1 MQMQMFVESVPQVK
15 AALMH
20 QSHSPF
26 HTKFCWFIYYVLFT
40 YLQFSNNFL
49 HMQHDILHSAINNI
63 HSIEMKYSD
72 IIYNNKIS
80 TCWCSQSLSVFLIN
94 PRLPPLAMFG
104 NAF

>member
-49 HMQHDILHSAINNI
+49 HMQH
-63 HSIEMKYSD
+63 
-72 IIYNNKIS
+72 
-80 TCWCSQSLSVFLIN
+80 
-94 PRLPPLAMFG
+94 
-104 NAF
+104 